1 MCGFWDGIFLRN
13 FLICFNRRTSDALAL
28 MGGFPGTPPVYRVTN
43 NRRLADACLI
53 DMIAGMGCFDW
64 IVGVA
69 LSMHSASSRRPGP
82 DGLAFRRHLA
92 VSPVT
97 RNRRPSDAL
106 GFLGGSPGTPTV
118 YRATN
123 NRRLTD
129 AWLLAGDSNYYI
141 YGLNGYDE

>member
-1 MCGFWDGIFLRN
+1 MPQKYVI
-13 FLICFNRRTSDALAL
+13 ISIHHKITYAK
-28 MGGFPGTPPVYRVTN
+28 P
-43 NRRLADACLI
+43 
-53 DMIAGMGCFDW
+53 AGLPYF
-64 IVGVA
+64 
-69 LSMHSASSRRPGP
+69 
-82 DGLAFRRHLA
+82 
-92 VSPVT
+92 
-97 RNRRPSDAL
+97 NRRPSDAL

>member
-1 MCGFWDGIFLRN
+1 MPQKYVI
-13 FLICFNRRTSDALAL
+13 ISIHHKITYAK
-28 MGGFPGTPPVYRVTN
+28 P
-43 NRRLADACLI
+43 
-53 DMIAGMGCFDW
+53 AGLPYF
-64 IVGVA
+64 
-69 LSMHSASSRRPGP
+69 
-82 DGLAFRRHLA
+82 
-92 VSPVT
+92 
-97 RNRRPSDAL
+97 NRRPSDALGFLGGSPRPPPGEPGTNKLDAL